1 MLTALRVSV
10 GTAVAV
16 LFIAEQSLTTYGLGY
31 FIVVET
37 YQVLQYPEMY
47 AGILAMG
54 LLGLILYLLIYHL
67 ELKVNRYRA
76 EDKQ

>member
-1 MLTALRVSV
+1 
-10 GTAVAV
+10 
-16 LFIAEQSLTTYGLGY
+16 LGY

-37 YQVLQYPEMY
+37 YQVLRYPEMY

-54 LLGLILYLLIYHL
+54 LLGLILYLVIYHL

-76 EDKQ
+76 EKP